1 MLQVCAVFLVVFQ
14 IKAVA
19 FLCTSRLAGL
29 SLLHIR
35 IAVNYFCLQEIISG
49 HHYLNQNFF
58 NFTINLE
65 VALLLRQFL
74 IDWLIDWLV
83 LRCWLGG
90 RKGMRACVRV
100 CMYVFLVHMMQV
112 VLSVLTCCWLDFAL
126 NQCAVQS
133 YALIFMATVT
143 VMCKWKL
150 LAFACKFL
158 VNAPKCF

>member
-1 MLQVCAVFLVVFQ
+1 LKSPILCLVGRKTFFTFLKINLFAVANVMLQVCAVFLVVFQ

-49 HHYLNQNFF
+49 HHYLNQNLF

-74 IDWLIDWLV
+74 ID
-83 LRCWLGG
+83 
-90 RKGMRACVRV
+90 
-100 CMYVFLVHMMQV
+100 
-112 VLSVLTCCWLDFAL
+112 
-126 NQCAVQS
+126 
-133 YALIFMATVT
+133 
-143 VMCKWKL
+143 
-150 LAFACKFL
+150 
-158 VNAPKCF
+158 